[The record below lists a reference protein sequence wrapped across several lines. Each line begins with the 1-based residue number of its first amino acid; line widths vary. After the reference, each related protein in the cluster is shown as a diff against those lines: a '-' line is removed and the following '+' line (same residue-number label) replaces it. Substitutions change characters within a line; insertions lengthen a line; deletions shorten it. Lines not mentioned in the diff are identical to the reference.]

1 MLSSFYN
8 VSLCICN
15 FYFNKFG
22 IINSYNDAI
31 IELWINLIFDLWK
44 LLKGLNIFII
54 TFAYFPRVDV
64 RFVYYSLFINIIIS
78 RNIFIH
84 FFICFFIRILFSL
97 ALISHW
103 ILVLYVVFVTSQTEI
118 KSLIIMIITTTII
131 IRRRIC
137 IVNLGHFHNM
147 FRALLQQ

>member
-1 MLSSFYN
+1 MEIKHTACVVILLQCFTVHLY
-8 VSLCICN
+8 L
-15 FYFNKFG
+15 FTLEYWWK
-22 IINSYNDAI
+22 INSYNDAI

-44 LLKGLNIFII
+44 LFKGLNIFII

-84 FFICFFIRILFSL
+84 FFICFFIRIFFSL

-103 ILVLYVVFVTSQTEI
+103 ILALYVVFVTSQTEI
-118 KSLIIMIITTTII
+118 KSLIIMIITII
-131 IRRRIC
+131 II
-137 IVNLGHFHNM
+137 IIIIIIM
-147 FRALLQQ
+147 IKIEK